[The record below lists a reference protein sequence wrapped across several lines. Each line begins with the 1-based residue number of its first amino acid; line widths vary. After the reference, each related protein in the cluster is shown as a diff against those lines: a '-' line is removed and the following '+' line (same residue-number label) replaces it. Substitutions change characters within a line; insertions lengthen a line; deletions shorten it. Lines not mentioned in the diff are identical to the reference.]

1 MPSRPLSL
9 ALLGAT
15 GLVGR
20 AVLDALPDAALE
32 LAALRL
38 LGSQRSAGSRV
49 EVGDDEIAVEPVR
62 EGAFKGC
69 DVAIF
74 CAPPEV
80 ARAWAPRA
88 RADGCAVVDASS
100 AFRTDPGVP
109 LVVPGVNE
117 AVLDG
122 LGRAG
127 LAALPG
133 GGAAALAVAL
143 APLHAAAR
151 LEGLVVSILEP
162 VSGAGARG
170 LQQLEREATDLMNGR
185 EPDAAGAVAHRIAF
199 NVVPQVGAF
208 LPDGSTEAEEG
219 LAAETR
225 RVLAAPGLRLAV
237 TALRAPIFY
246 GQVASV
252 HAITGRKVS
261 AEEARTLLRHAPGV
275 KLLDA
280 PGEGIYPMPMLA
292 VNDDAVRVGRIRVEP
307 SEERGV
313 ALLVVSDALR
323 QRAACA
329 LRVAARLAG
338 QPAA

>member
-20 AVLDALPDAALE
+20 SVLDALPDAELE
-32 LAALRL
+32 LGALKL

-49 EVGDDEIAVEPVR
+49 EAGDDEVVVEPLL
-62 EGAFKGC
+62 EGAFRGC

-88 RADGCAVVDASS
+88 RADGCAVVDTSS

-109 LVVPGVNE
+109 LVVPEVNAAALE
-117 AVLDG
+117 G
-122 LGRAG
+122 IGSAG
-127 LAALPG
+127 LVALAG

-143 APLHAAAR
+143 APLHAEAR
-151 LEGLVVSILEP
+151 LERLVVSILEP

-185 EPDAAGAVAHRIAF
+185 APDAAGAVAHRIAF
-199 NVVPQVGAF
+199 NIVPQVGAF
-208 LPDGSTEAEEG
+208 LADGRTEEEEG
-219 LAAETR
+219 LAAEMR

-237 TALRAPIFY
+237 TALRAPVFY
-246 GQVASV
+246 GQVAAI
-252 HAITGRKVS
+252 HAVTGRKVP
-261 AEEARTLLRHAPGV
+261 ADEARALLRQAPGV

-292 VNDDAVRVGRIRVEP
+292 VNDDAVLVGRVREDP
-307 SEERGV
+307 SEER
-313 ALLVVSDALR
+313 ALDLLVVSDDLR

-329 LRVAARLAG
+329 LRIAGRLTA
-338 QPAA
+338 